1 MLMAMPGDPGN
12 RPPRAGESLDGARL
26 VLLLIA
32 AALLI
37 HGYARSQRTAV
48 DEPADRETQPRA
60 RRTAACPADNL
71 GALRLHDSRRP
82 GCTATDPGCLDA
94 CSKGD
99 ASSCYERAVQLELG
113 KTESRSENASLFR
126 RACELGHASGCTNY
140 AASLW
145 VEPADASDL
154 ACAQRLFQASCA
166 ARDPFGCGMV
176 GRMLVDSGRPADIE
190 RGRKVLETSCDEL
203 RGFVCRALALELES
217 GSLGA
222 YDPPA
227 SSHCSSARVR
237 AGTPMLAGLRRPRR
251 RHSAGLPSL
260 VEL

>member
-1 MLMAMPGDPGN
+1 
-12 RPPRAGESLDGARL
+12 
-26 VLLLIA
+26 
-32 AALLI
+32 
-37 HGYARSQRTAV
+37 
-48 DEPADRETQPRA
+48 
-60 RRTAACPADNL
+60 
-71 GALRLHDSRRP
+71 
-82 GCTATDPGCLDA
+82 
-94 CSKGD
+94 
-99 ASSCYERAVQLELG
+99 VQLELG

-222 YDPPA
+222 YDPARIKPLLERACAGGDPDACGAPA
-227 SSHCSSARVR
+227 TAKETFH
-237 AGTPMLAGLRRPRR
+237 
-251 RHSAGLPSL
+251 
-260 VEL
+260 